1 MYAVRVVNQQG
12 LEAADY
18 STVYGECP
26 EQFADR
32 VEAQKWAD
40 KLSVSGDWPKGN
52 PGYAVVEL

>member
-32 VEAQKWAD
+32 VEAKKWA
-40 KLSVSGDWPKGN
+40 
-52 PGYAVVEL
+52 GYAVVEL